1 MSSIIHQLNLYRR
14 YPYWSK
20 AKCVYIHIPKA
31 AGTSI
36 NKALYGRTLGHY
48 QAIEIRK
55 RFPELFNKS
64 FVFSIV
70 RNPWSRTYS
79 AYKFAKMGRT
89 ESMGVKNPAQ
99 YQIPEFD
106 SFEQFIFDW
115 LMKKNTIE
123 CDYIFQPQ
131 HLFVCDNKGNLITDF
146 IGKVENI
153 SNDFQLISTQLSREI
168 TLPFAN
174 KTSNINDYKIAYKS
188 NEMIEAVAK
197 IYRKDIELFEYQF

>member
-20 AKCVYIHIPKA
+20 AQCVYIHIPKA

-48 QAIEIRK
+48 QALEIRK
-55 RFPELFNKS
+55 KFPQLFKKS

-89 ESMGVKNPAQ
+89 ESMGVNNPAQ
-99 YQIPEFD
+99 YQIPEFE

-115 LMKKNTIE
+115 LMKKNIVE

-131 HLFVCDNKGNLITDF
+131 HLFVCDKKGNIMTDF

-153 SNDFQLISTQLSREI
+153 TDDFHLISKQLGREI
-168 TLPFAN
+168 TLPFTN
-174 KTSNINDYKIAYKS
+174 KTSNINDYKVAYRNK
-188 NEMIEAVAK
+188 EMIEAVAK
-197 IYRKDIELFEYQF
+197 IYQKDIELFGYQF